1 MFSVLLILSKHDD
14 DDDAPSCSSS
24 SNAYNS
30 LTSVATACLISL
42 AIARGETKSMF
53 QAIASLFMCPRRL
66 ASQKLK
72 VRLKFLSSPSIFFT
86 RVIKEL
92 CI

>member
-1 MFSVLLILSKHDD
+1 MMYIDYFKYVISGTDSMFSVLLILSKYEDD
-14 DDDAPSCSSS
+14 EIPRSSS
-24 SNAYNS
+24 SSPAPSS

-53 QAIASLFMCPRRL
+53 QAIASLFMCPRKL

-72 VRLKFLSSPSIFFT
+72 VRL
-86 RVIKEL
+86 R
-92 CI
+92 

>member
-1 MFSVLLILSKHDD
+1 MFTVLLILSKYEDED
-14 DDDAPSCSSS
+14 GPTSSS
-24 SNAYNS
+24 STFPPSS

-53 QAIASLFMCPRRL
+53 QAIASLLMCPRKL

-72 VRLKFLSSPSIFFT
+72 VSLR
-86 RVIKEL
+86 
-92 CI
+92 